1 MEKFETALKQVDN
14 PDFQTNG
21 KVELYKA
28 GVELL
33 KDARHDFKTKKKLI
47 KQILFFYPDDAILYH
62 KMGALYEGKDAE
74 KQLWWYKLS
83 YNAKP
88 DYFENL
94 IALSRILFNKKLYR
108 ELVNLNKD
116 NLFEQFL
123 GDQEFLHY
131 YFFSQKLSKLHKD
144 ILRCILQRVKDGS
157 VVKCSTK
164 EQMNLKF
171 ENYFYLGSIY
181 FSLGDVMNGLKYT
194 EKAYELSLKFN
205 LYSYQLSTYMSVMC
219 IYDYFLYDHKEY
231 IRKARELESM
241 YVVDA
246 LKRFNPK
253 IGRSGTGKIR
263 VGYVSSDFNLH
274 VVSHFIL
281 PILRNHDLNRFEIYL
296 YINLEEI
303 HEYYRNI
310 PAFKRLILNA
320 DDYIVA
326 EIIQKDA
333 IDILID
339 LNGNTLNNR
348 LGVFAYN
355 PAPIQMTYLG
365 HPSSTFMKSIQYKIV
380 DSITNPLDSIQYHTE
395 ELVRMKGCFLLYEH
409 NIQYSPPI
417 THRQSNRREIVFG
430 SFNKESKNSE
440 YILEIWGRI
449 LREVENSKIKI
460 KLDSFDNA
468 EARLAYYAEKMNV
481 PADRIIIMTKL
492 HDRAYMEL
500 FVDVDILLDTSPYSG
515 TTTTCHSLYHS
526 LPIITLYNKDYHCHN
541 VSASL
546 LINAGLERMVAK
558 TPDEYVE
565 IAKYM
570 VENIDWFNEYKR
582 GIRDKFLALM
592 NPRRFMSEYEAMLGS
607 LVQKH
612 AR

>member
-21 KVELYKA
+21 KVELYKVGA
-28 GVELL
+28 ELI
-33 KDARHDFKTKKKLI
+33 KDPRYDFKTKKKLI
-47 KQILFFYPDDAILYH
+47 KQLLFFYPDDATLYH
-62 KMGALYEGKDAE
+62 KMGALYEGKDPE

-94 IALSRILFNKKLYR
+94 LPLCRILFNKKLYR
-108 ELVNLNKD
+108 ELVNLNND

-123 GDQEFLHY
+123 GEQEFLHY

-144 ILRCILQRVKDGS
+144 ILRCVLQRVKDGS
-157 VVKCSTK
+157 VVKCSTN

-181 FSLGDVMNGLKYT
+181 FSLGDVMSGLKYT

-231 IRKARELESM
+231 IRKARELELM

-246 LKRFNPK
+246 SKRFNPK
-253 IGRSGTGKIR
+253 IGRNRAGKIR

-281 PILRNHDLNRFEIYL
+281 PILRNHDLNRFELYL

-326 EIIQKDA
+326 ELIQRDA

-380 DSITNPLDSIQYHTE
+380 DSITNPPDSIQYHTE

-409 NIQYSPPI
+409 HIQYSPAI
-417 THRQSNRREIVFG
+417 THRLSNRREIVFG

-440 YILEIWGRI
+440 YILEIWGRV

-481 PADRIIIMTKL
+481 SPDRIIIMTKL

-570 VENIDWFNEYKR
+570 VANIDWFNEYKR

-592 NPRRFMSEYEAMLGS
+592 NPTRFMSEYEGMLGS

-612 AR
+612 AV

>member
-28 GVELL
+28 GVDLL
-33 KDARHDFKTKKKLI
+33 KESRHDFKTKKKII
-47 KQILFFYPDDAILYH
+47 KQILFFYPDDAKMYH
-62 KMGALYEGKDAE
+62 KIGALYEGKNVE

-88 DYFENL
+88 DNFENL
-94 IALSRILFNKKLYR
+94 LPLCRILFNKKLYR

-123 GDQEFLHY
+123 EEHEFLHY
-131 YFFSQKLSKLHKD
+131 YYFSQKLSKLHKD
-144 ILRCILQRVKDGS
+144 ILRCSLQRVKDGS
-157 VVKCSTK
+157 VVKCLTK
-164 EQMNLKF
+164 EQNNLKF

-194 EKAYELSLKFN
+194 EKAYDLSLKFN
-205 LYSYQLSTYMSVMC
+205 LYSHQLSTYISVVC
-219 IYDYFLYDHKEY
+219 IYDYFLYNHDEY

-241 YVVDA
+241 YMVDA
-246 LKRFNPK
+246 SKRFNPK
-253 IGRSGTGKIR
+253 IGRNRAGKIR
-263 VGYVSSDFNLH
+263 IGYVSSDFNLH

-281 PILRNHDLNRFEIYL
+281 PILRNHDLNRFELYL
-296 YINLEEI
+296 YINSEEI
-303 HEYYRNI
+303 HEYYRAL
-310 PAFKRLILNA
+310 PAFKRIILNA
-320 DDYIVA
+320 NDYVVA
-326 EIIQKDA
+326 ELIQKEA

-365 HPSSTFMKSIQYKIV
+365 HPSSTFMKRIQYKIV
-380 DSITNPLDSIQYHTE
+380 DAITNPLDSIQYHTE
-395 ELVRMKGCFLLYEH
+395 ELVRMKGGFLLYDH
-409 NIQYSPPI
+409 NIQYSPTI
-417 THRQSNRREIVFG
+417 THRPSNRREIVFG
-430 SFNKESKNSE
+430 AFNKESKNSE
-440 YILEIWGRI
+440 YILEIWGRV

-481 PADRIIIMTKL
+481 SPDRIIILTKL

-500 FVDVDILLDTSPYSG
+500 FVNVDILLDTSPYSG
-515 TTTTCHSLYHS
+515 TTTTCHSLYNS

-558 TPDEYVE
+558 TSDEYVE

-570 VENIDWFNEYKR
+570 VANIDWFNEYKR

-592 NPRRFMSEYEAMLGS
+592 NPRRFMSEYEGMLGS

>member
-21 KVELYKA
+21 KVELYKV
-28 GVELL
+28 GTELL

-47 KQILFFYPDDAILYH
+47 KQILFFYPDDPKLYH
-62 KMGALYEGKDAE
+62 KMGALYEGKDPE

-88 DYFENL
+88 NYFENL
-94 IALSRILFNKKLYR
+94 LPLCRILFNKKLYR

-144 ILRCILQRVKDGS
+144 ILRCILHRVKDGS
-157 VVKCSTK
+157 VVKCLTK

-194 EKAYELSLKFN
+194 EKAYDLSLKFN
-205 LYSYQLSTYMSVMC
+205 LYSQQLSTYMSVMC
-219 IYDYFLYDHKEY
+219 IHDYFLYDHKEY

-241 YVVDA
+241 YVVNSS
-246 LKRFNPK
+246 KRFNPK
-253 IGRSGTGKIR
+253 IGLNRTGKIR
-263 VGYVSSDFNLH
+263 IGYVSSDFNLH

-281 PILRNHDLNRFEIYL
+281 PILRNHDLNRFELYL

-310 PAFKRLILNA
+310 PAFKRIILNA
-320 DDYIVA
+320 DDYVVA
-326 EIIQKDA
+326 ELIQKDA

-395 ELVRMKGCFLLYEH
+395 ELIRMKECFLLYEH

-417 THRQSNRREIVFG
+417 THRPSNRREIVFG
-430 SFNKESKNSE
+430 SFNKESKNSD
-440 YILEIWGRI
+440 YILEIWGRV

-481 PADRIIIMTKL
+481 SPDRIIILTKL

-515 TTTTCHSLYHS
+515 TTTTCHSLYNS

-541 VSASL
+541 VSASF

-558 TPDEYVE
+558 TSDEYVE

-592 NPRRFMSEYEAMLGS
+592 NPRRFMSEYEGMLGS

-612 AR
+612 AV

>member
-1 MEKFETALKQVDN
+1 
-14 PDFQTNG
+14 
-21 KVELYKA
+21 
-28 GVELL
+28 
-33 KDARHDFKTKKKLI
+33 
-47 KQILFFYPDDAILYH
+47 
-62 KMGALYEGKDAE
+62 
-74 KQLWWYKLS
+74 
-83 YNAKP
+83 
-88 DYFENL
+88 
-94 IALSRILFNKKLYR
+94 
-108 ELVNLNKD
+108 
-116 NLFEQFL
+116 
-123 GDQEFLHY
+123 
-131 YFFSQKLSKLHKD
+131 
-144 ILRCILQRVKDGS
+144 
-157 VVKCSTK
+157 
-164 EQMNLKF
+164 MNLKF

-205 LYSYQLSTYMSVMC
+205 LYSHQLSTYMSVMC

-246 LKRFNPK
+246 SKRFNPK
-253 IGRSGTGKIR
+253 IGRNRAGKIR
-263 VGYVSSDFNLH
+263 IGYVSSDFNLH

-281 PILRNHDLNRFEIYL
+281 PILRNHDLNRFELYL

-310 PAFKRLILNA
+310 PAFKRIILNA
-320 DDYIVA
+320 DDYVVA
-326 EIIQKDA
+326 ELIQKDA

-417 THRQSNRREIVFG
+417 THRLSNRREIVFG

-481 PADRIIIMTKL
+481 SPDRIIILTKL
-492 HDRAYMEL
+492 HDKAYMEL

-515 TTTTCHSLYHS
+515 TTTTCHSLYNS

-546 LINAGLERMVAK
+546 LIHTGLERMVAK
-558 TPDEYVE
+558 SPDEYVE

-570 VENIDWFNEYKR
+570 VANIDWFNEYKK

-612 AR
+612 AH